1 MSRAK
6 HFISSQLNRFEPE
19 ALLVL
24 RQFLFREY
32 FANNNLRS
40 WASLWQSF
48 MDQLK
53 QTNTGTQS
61 VSEPSKRINQSIK
74 HESTDRLIAINRS
87 INESFHRWNKKS
99 INQSIN
105 QSTIKL
111 FFMPKSWGYN
121 YHWETLWSRNERQLP
136 TPPWTQK
143 RRQLRSLNFFINNT
157 LVEKK
162 RKEKN
167 QTNKKHPFVPQQS
180 ESVYPW
186 LLRKFVYQLRLSEV
200 DSREQPVSSVALGVL
215 STIQKKSSCDK
226 HPLTIWTQIR
236 VYKLWKSSNLFA
248 NGFAHRI
255 RFWFR
260 LFRFVC
266 IQFFL

>member
-1 MSRAK
+1 MNTSLITYAP
-6 HFISSQLNRFEPE
+6 EPPSDR
-19 ALLVL
+19 V
-24 RQFLFREY
+24 
-32 FANNNLRS
+32 S
-40 WASLWQSF
+40 WTNWN
-48 MDQLK
+48 K
-53 QTNTGTQS
+53 QIQEHKVS
-61 VSEPSKRINQSIK
+61 VSHR
-74 HESTDRLIAINRS
+74 
-87 INESFHRWNKKS
+87 NES
-99 INQSIN
+99 INQLNTNQPIDWSRSIVRSMNLSIVEQKIDQSVN

-200 DSREQPVSSVALGVL
+200 DSREQPVSSVTLGVL

>member
-1 MSRAK
+1 MNTSLITYAP
-6 HFISSQLNRFEPE
+6 EPPSDR
-19 ALLVL
+19 V
-24 RQFLFREY
+24 
-32 FANNNLRS
+32 S
-40 WASLWQSF
+40 WTNWN
-48 MDQLK
+48 K
-53 QTNTGTQS
+53 QIPGTQS

-87 INESFHRWNKKS
+87 INESFHRWNKK
-99 INQSIN
+99 IDQSVN

-200 DSREQPVSSVALGVL
+200 GSREQPVSSVTLGVL
-215 STIQKKSSCDK
+215 STIQKNRLVINTLWQYELKSECTSYENRATYL
-226 HPLTIWTQIR
+226 HTGLLTASGFGSACFALY
-236 VYKLWKSSNLFA
+236 VSSSFSRSLTTCKERNILVLNPFY
-248 NGFAHRI
+248 
-255 RFWFR
+255 
-260 LFRFVC
+260 L
-266 IQFFL
+266 Q

>member
-24 RQFLFREY
+24 RQFLFHEY
-32 FANNNLRS
+32 FANNLRS

-99 INQSIN
+99 INQS
-105 QSTIKL
+105 TIKL

-162 RKEKN
+162 KKKKRTKQTKN
-167 QTNKKHPFVPQQS
+167 TPL
-180 ESVYPW
+180 Y
-186 LLRKFVYQLRLSEV
+186 LSKV
-200 DSREQPVSSVALGVL
+200 NQFICGYFVSSFTNFGFP
-215 STIQKKSSCDK
+215 K
-226 HPLTIWTQIR
+226 LTAENNQS
-236 VYKLWKSSNLFA
+236 LL
-248 NGFAHRI
+248 
-255 RFWFR
+255 
-260 LFRFVC
+260 
-266 IQFFL
+266 

>member
-1 MSRAK
+1 MNLSIVETK
-6 HFISSQLNRFEPE
+6 NR
-19 ALLVL
+19 
-24 RQFLFREY
+24 
-32 FANNNLRS
+32 
-40 WASLWQSF
+40 
-48 MDQLK
+48 
-53 QTNTGTQS
+53 
-61 VSEPSKRINQSIK
+61 
-74 HESTDRLIAINRS
+74 
-87 INESFHRWNKKS
+87 S

-200 DSREQPVSSVALGVL
+200 GSREQPVSSVTLGVL
-215 STIQKKSSCDK
+215 STIQKNRLVINTLWQYELKSECTSYENRATYL
-226 HPLTIWTQIR
+226 HTGLLTASGFGSACFALY
-236 VYKLWKSSNLFA
+236 VSSSFSRSLTTCKERNILVLNPFY
-248 NGFAHRI
+248 
-255 RFWFR
+255 
-260 LFRFVC
+260 L
-266 IQFFL
+266 Q